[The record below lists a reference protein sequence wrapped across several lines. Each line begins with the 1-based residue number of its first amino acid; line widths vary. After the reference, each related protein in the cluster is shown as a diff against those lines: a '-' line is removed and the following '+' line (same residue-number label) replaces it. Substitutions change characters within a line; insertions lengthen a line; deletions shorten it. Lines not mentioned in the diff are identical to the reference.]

1 MEQINITFLD
11 ACENHSCVF
20 VRSGFFSF
28 CAKLIA
34 SNPDPLEKKIALNLI
49 FFMQFKSSFEFFDP

>member
-1 MEQINITFLD
+1 MPAEVNDTSNPGAEMEQINITFLD

-34 SNPDPLEKKIALNLI
+34 SNPDPLEKK
-49 FFMQFKSSFEFFDP
+49 